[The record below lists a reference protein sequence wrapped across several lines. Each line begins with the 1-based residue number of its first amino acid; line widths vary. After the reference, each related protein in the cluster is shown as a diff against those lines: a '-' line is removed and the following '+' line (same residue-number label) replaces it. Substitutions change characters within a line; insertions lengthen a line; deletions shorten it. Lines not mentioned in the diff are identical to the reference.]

1 MHEPSPFCI
10 RHPLLYCGLRIT
22 AWSNEIRHHVKR
34 SSDLE
39 RELALK
45 ISVMDKHDA
54 WRADGL
60 DKIFPING
68 EAPEYL
74 VRFET
79 ASTGKLKDLFGLGL
93 SLSDEH
99 GVLVAAPLEIRS
111 KWDQPNTVRVEFLIK
126 KVFLERAM
134 LKIRCGTG
142 ASETSYTVALND
154 YAPQKRTP

>member
-1 MHEPSPFCI
+1 MNPRLFVLVILSF
-10 RHPLLYCGLRIT
+10 LADYGSA
-22 AWSNEIRHHVKR
+22 AWANEIRHHVER

-45 ISVMDKHDA
+45 ISVMDKNDA

-60 DKIFPING
+60 DKVFPIKG

-74 VRFET
+74 VRFST
-79 ASTGKLKDLFGLGL
+79 TSTGKLQDLFGLGL

-99 GVLVAAPLEIRS
+99 GVLVSVPLEIRS
-111 KWDQPNTVRVEFLIK
+111 KWEQPNTVRVEFLIK
-126 KVFLERAM
+126 KLFLERAI

-142 ASETSYTVALND
+142 NAETSYTVALKD
-154 YAPQKRTP
+154 YAPQK